1 MVVCVRGTSAI
12 IISDSLEQRDVVK
25 LHPKEKHE
33 NNTRI
38 IISNIFCA
46 KGGLLLSMFSK
57 SENFRLK
64 MGGLLLNRG
73 FLLSNRR
80 YRCYKINFIFLAF
93 FHSKIICYWEY
104 SSENNGLQH
113 M

>member
-1 MVVCVRGTSAI
+1 MSSGFI
-12 IISDSLEQRDVVK
+12 
-25 LHPKEKHE
+25 PKEKYE

-64 MGGLLLNRG
+64 RGVIIKPG
-73 FLLSNRR
+73 FLI
-80 YRCYKINFIFLAF
+80 K
-93 FHSKIICYWEY
+93 
-104 SSENNGLQH
+104 Q
-113 M
+113 

>member
-1 MVVCVRGTSAI
+1 MNQISFVCVRGRSAI
-12 IISDSLEQRDVVK
+12 TISDSFEQRDVVR
-25 LHPKEKHE
+25 LHPKEKYE

-64 MGGLLLNRG
+64 RGGVIIKPG
-73 FLLSNRR
+73 V
-80 YRCYKINFIFLAF
+80 FI
-93 FHSKIICYWEY
+93 K
-104 SSENNGLQH
+104 Q
-113 M
+113 